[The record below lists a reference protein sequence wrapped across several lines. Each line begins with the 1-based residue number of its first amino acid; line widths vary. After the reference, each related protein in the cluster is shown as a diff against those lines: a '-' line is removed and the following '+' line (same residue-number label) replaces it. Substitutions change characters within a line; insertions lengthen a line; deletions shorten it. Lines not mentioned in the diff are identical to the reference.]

1 MSYILLT
8 WLLAPVWW
16 PLVIVRRF
24 INNTPRR
31 MVIFEIAG
39 IGDVVCSTHLFAQL
53 RARYPDAII
62 DLVVDP
68 IAASLAPALPMLNRV
83 IQFPYARQRG
93 FMGRLRLA
101 QCCLGYDTAIC
112 LIPSAAQL
120 IGFCLAAVP
129 RRLAVLPAP
138 LNSSYRS
145 LRPLLSAVAL
155 HHTGQYFLQTQAAL
169 FQTLGVAKVDARKW
183 IPALGSRDNSDV
195 PGLTKTVNIGV
206 LVSSG
211 RALKRIEPD
220 KLAAIITQMLEQSYA
235 RPVKAVLI
243 GGPGDQ
249 ALAQSILL
257 QLTQAQRMQV
267 EDRVGCYTLSELPSL
282 LSQLSVLIGV
292 DSGVTHMADA
302 LGVPIVCV
310 AGPVDLNEVYQP
322 GDSRVLLSSDLPCYP
337 CSFVFDAPSTCH
349 TNTLGCL
356 KQLNAKAVVHA
367 AKAILDSMADM
378 PQ

>member
-8 WLLAPVWW
+8 WLLAPIWW
-16 PLVIVRRF
+16 PLAIVRRF

-31 MVIFEIAG
+31 IVIFEIAG

-68 IAASLAPALPMLNRV
+68 IAASLAPALPMVTRV

-129 RRLAVLPAP
+129 RRLAVLPVP
-138 LNSSYRS
+138 LNTSYRS

-169 FQTLGVAKVDARKW
+169 FQTLGVAKVDACKW
-183 IPALGSRDNSDV
+183 MPAPQPKHSTQVTHLKDTASI
-195 PGLTKTVNIGV
+195 GL

-211 RALKRIEPD
+211 RALKRIEPE
-220 KLAAIITQMLEQSYA
+220 KLAAIIAQLLESTTTA
-235 RPVKAVLI
+235 PVKIVLI
-243 GGPGDQ
+243 GGPADQ
-249 ALAQSILL
+249 ILAQNIVGR
-257 QLTQAQRMQV
+257 LTDAQRTQI
-267 EDRVGCYTLSELPSL
+267 EDAVGRYTLNELPSL
-282 LSQLSVLIGV
+282 LIHLSVLIGV

-302 LGVPIVCV
+302 LGVPVVCV
-310 AGPVDLNEVYQP
+310 AGPVDLNEVYQA
-322 GDSRVLLSSDLPCYP
+322 GEMRRRITADLPCYP
-337 CSFVFDAPSTCH
+337 CSTVFDTPSQCRTGD
-349 TNTLGCL
+349 LACL
-356 KQLNAKAVVHA
+356 RQLNTDNVVHVA
-367 AKAILDSMADM
+367 RSLLAKTGK
-378 PQ
+378 Q

>member
-8 WLLAPVWW
+8 WLLAPIWW
-16 PLVIVRRF
+16 PLAIVRRF
-24 INNTPRR
+24 INNTPCRI
-31 MVIFEIAG
+31 VIFGIAG
-39 IGDVVCSTHLFAQL
+39 IGDVVCSTHLFEQL

-68 IAASLAPALPMLNRV
+68 IAASLAPALFMVNRV

-138 LNSSYRS
+138 LNNSYRS
-145 LRPLLSAVAL
+145 LRPLLTDVAL
-155 HHTGQYFLQTQAAL
+155 HHTRQYFLQTQASL
-169 FQTLGVAKVDARKW
+169 FQALGVANIDARKW
-183 IPALGSRDNSDV
+183 MPAPQLQLTTQV
-195 PGLTKTVNIGV
+195 PHLKDTTNIGL

-211 RALKRIEPD
+211 RALKRIEPE
-220 KLAAIITQMLEQSYA
+220 KLAAIIAQLLQSA
-235 RPVKAVLI
+235 TAAPVKIVLI
-243 GGPGDQ
+243 GGPGDRN
-249 ALAQSILL
+249 LAQSIVA
-257 QLTQAQRMQV
+257 QLTDSQRAQI
-267 EDRVGCYTLSELPSL
+267 EDAVGHYALSELPSL
-282 LSQLSVLIGV
+282 LTQLSMLIGV

-302 LGVPIVCV
+302 LGVPVVCV

-322 GDSRVLLSSDLPCYP
+322 GEARQRVTANLPCYP
-337 CSFVFDAPSTCH
+337 CSTVFDTPSQCRTGD
-349 TNTLGCL
+349 LACL
-356 KQLNAKAVVHA
+356 RQLNTDNVVHVA
-367 AKAILDSMADM
+367 RSLLAKTGK
-378 PQ
+378 Q